1 MQYNLS
7 DVVEQNDAKLYFKKL
22 IEQKKTIE
30 LKALRESRT
39 AKQNSSLHK
48 FYVII
53 CEVLN
58 EMGLDFEY
66 TGLKGY
72 KLSIRHTPTI
82 VKDFIWRP
90 IQMALFDIES
100 TKDINTKQLNEIAEV
115 IIKYFAEKGIHI
127 DFPRKQN

>member
-1 MQYNLS
+1 MQYDLKDIVS
-7 DVVEQNDAKLYFKKL
+7 KVDAKFYLKTL
-22 IEQKKTIE
+22 IEQGKTIE

-39 AKQNSSLHK
+39 TKQNSSLHK

-53 CEVLN
+53 CDVLN

-90 IQMALFDIES
+90 IQIALFDIES

-115 IIKYFAEKGIHI
+115 IIKYFAEKGIYI